1 MGSSSGSYL
10 RLSYL
15 EELLR
20 ARGTVV
26 LDAAP
31 DGEPVTYLGLD
42 HPDGL
47 PAGSTV
53 YTPANLTQL
62 LNPA

>member
-1 MGSSSGSYL
+1 M
-10 RLSYL
+10 
-15 EELLR
+15 
-20 ARGTVV
+20 V

-47 PAGSTV
+47 AAGSTV